1 MRCWSMYRY
10 NNSSNEYMYINDIY
24 YFIIVRYVGRYQ
36 YLYEED
42 GSAIC
47 VDVNECTAGNHM
59 CSPDAQCIN
68 QEGSHMCQCRAGFT
82 GDGRI
87 CESKCTFINFLK

>member
-1 MRCWSMYRY
+1 MYRY